1 MLYKIEIFERDYT
14 FRSFA
19 PIEQPEI
26 EFDYL
31 TIQKTQVTCKS
42 ITASKGDFA
51 HITDSTGAVVYQG
64 IVDDTDTKKNAVTLQ
79 LQPLLSLFD
88 TDIYF
93 DRTQSAHVENFLKS
107 AIIANF
113 SESGDTEQNI
123 NGLTV
128 ETTSDTRGALNLKD
142 NIHNLYEIM
151 VSALTKHGIVVNAEL
166 RPQRKQLAVTIGKQ
180 TATATIEADLPA
192 IVEKSIIIGDSY
204 GQLNKLTLVNEDN
217 EAEQATYYLQQS
229 GSVSTSNTNRITPV
243 FFGFD
248 FVSVGTDETFSDA
261 AYAKA
266 YDKLAAQKYDNLIE
280 VTAETGSG
288 ILPPSLALGTEITV
302 RSGGDVY
309 QTILTGY
316 SRTERLTTL
325 TMGCVRAD
333 LTKRLILERRNT

>member
-26 EFDYL
+26 EYDYL

-64 IVDDTDTKKNAVTLQ
+64 IVDDTDTKKTGVTLQ
-79 LQPLLSLFD
+79 LQPLLALFD

-93 DRTQSAHVENFLKS
+93 DRTQSARVENFLKS

-113 SESGDTEQNI
+113 SASGDEEQNI
-123 NGLTV
+123 SGLTV

-151 VSALTKHGIVVNAEL
+151 VNVEL
-166 RPQRKQLAVTIGKQ
+166 RPQRKQLAVTIGRQ

-248 FVSVGTDETFSDA
+248 FVSVGTDETFAGA